1 MIATRRKQKCLSAG
15 RDKMLR
21 TWLCVWWV
29 WTSTMKWLS
38 PYPAPLFPWSI
49 SILAL
54 RHHRV
59 HLLVQGTLTARHVHR
74 LSYIDVHECSWMFY
88 DVHMIF
94 LLLWRVDSTSLKGG
108 LTSTA
113 SALPGAKQSS
123 IKTAKPH
130 STIKLAKGDKRETN
144 SALLR
149 LARCSEPEN
158 MLFART
164 CYLAAHRHA
173 TLARHIRPRKW
184 STRYWHMLA
193 HKSVLCSLL
202 RLKLQKRC
210 HLHCQNALGI

>member
-1 MIATRRKQKCLSAG
+1 MDVLRRS
-15 RDKMLR
+15 
-21 TWLCVWWV
+21 
-29 WTSTMKWLS
+29 
-38 PYPAPLFPWSI
+38 
-49 SILAL
+49 
-54 RHHRV
+54 
-59 HLLVQGTLTARHVHR
+59 LLV
-74 LSYIDVHECSWMFY
+74 
-88 DVHMIF
+88 

-113 SALPGAKQSS
+113 SALPGAKKSS

-149 LARCSEPEN
+149 LVRCSEPEN

-184 STRYWHMLA
+184 STRFWHMLA
-193 HKSVLCSLL
+193 HKSDQISSLL
-202 RLKLQKRC
+202 FASLEIAEALSSTLSKRSGNIAPGNSRHNIVRRIPEGLMLLRNC
-210 HLHCQNALGI
+210 FQQLRGMHGWECEKRFHSILAQV

>member
-1 MIATRRKQKCLSAG
+1 MFMDVHGCSTTFTDFFYYFEG
-15 RDKMLR
+15 
-21 TWLCVWWV
+21 
-29 WTSTMKWLS
+29 WT
-38 PYPAPLFPWSI
+38 APLWRE
-49 SILAL
+49 AWQ
-54 RHHRV
+54 
-59 HLLVQGTLTARHVHR
+59 VQPR
-74 LSYIDVHECSWMFY
+74 LCQVSEAEQHKNSKATQYNKIG
-88 DVHMIF
+88 
-94 LLLWRVDSTSLKGG
+94 KGRQ
-108 LTSTA
+108 T
-113 SALPGAKQSS
+113 
-123 IKTAKPH
+123 
-130 STIKLAKGDKRETN
+130 GDKRETN

-184 STRYWHMLA
+184 STRCWHMLA